1 MSEQPPEPPV
11 DRPERPD
18 EGHPIAAGL
27 VALVGV
33 GVVVGLI
40 LGLVV
45 FAGTKV
51 VGLGGDDSSD
61 KAGDGYTLVV
71 PKPEKTT
78 ASTGPAITLAPD
90 DSEASAS
97 TTRKARPSKSASPD
111 LEITLSAS
119 TTSAGPMEPFN
130 LSGVYPGGEGA
141 ILQVQRFEDG
151 RWADF
156 NATGSVS
163 GEQFQIPIQTSQPGV
178 NRFRVVDTDSELESD
193 EVKITVG

>member
-1 MSEQPPEPPV
+1 MSDQLP

-27 VALVGV
+27 IALVGV

-40 LGLVV
+40 LGLVA

-51 VGLGGDDSSD
+51 VGLGGDDEAADGS
-61 KAGDGYTLVV
+61 GGYTLVV
-71 PKPEKTT
+71 PRPERT
-78 ASTGPAITLAPD
+78 TGPSGPQITLAPG
-90 DSEASAS
+90 DSESS
-97 TTRKARPSKSASPD
+97 GKQHRRRPHKSASPD
-111 LEITLSAS
+111 LEITLAASA
-119 TTSAGPMEPFN
+119 TTAGPMEPFN

-151 RWADF
+151 AWADF

-178 NRFRVVDTDSELESD
+178 NRFRVVDTDSDLESD
-193 EVKITVG
+193 EVRITIS